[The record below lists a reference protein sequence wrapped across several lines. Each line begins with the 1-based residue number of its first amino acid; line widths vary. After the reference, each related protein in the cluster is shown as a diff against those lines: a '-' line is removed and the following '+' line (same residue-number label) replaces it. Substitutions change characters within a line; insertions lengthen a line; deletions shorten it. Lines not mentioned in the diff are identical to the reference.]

1 MTVATPTR
9 TAVPAGPSPTGVRR
23 LLAVCRLHVVSWPLL
38 LAAPAAILAVTFAIN
53 LTIFALIDSEGETHA
68 TGAALSL
75 YGFVVAFYAQAMTQ
89 TFPFALGLSVT
100 RRQFFTSTGVVA
112 VVQSAAFAA
121 VLQLLSVIEAATDGW
136 GVGMR
141 MFGVLRYATDSSVL
155 QTVTLFASLLL
166 TTSIS
171 ILLGAVYQR
180 WRTPGFLLA
189 GTGTIG
195 ALGIAAVVITW
206 ARWWPA
212 VGSWFVDAPR
222 TVVLAVVPLAA
233 SAAAIAAAWA
243 VLSRA
248 TT

>member
-1 MTVATPTR
+1 MTVATLT
-9 TAVPAGPSPTGVRR
+9 TAPVHPSPSGARR

-38 LAAPAAILAVTFAIN
+38 LAAPAAILTVTFAIN
-53 LTIFALIDSEGETHA
+53 LTIFALIDSGGETHG
-68 TGAALSL
+68 TGAVLSL

-89 TFPFALGLSVT
+89 TFPFALGLGVT
-100 RRQFFTSTGVVA
+100 RRQFFTSTAVVA
-112 VVQSAAFAA
+112 VVQSIAFAA
-121 VLQLLSVIEAATDGW
+121 VLQLLSVVEAATGGW

-141 MFGVLRYATDSSVL
+141 MFGVLRYAADSAVL

-180 WRTPGFLLA
+180 WRTPGLLIA
-189 GTGTIG
+189 GIGTIG
-195 ALGIAAVVITW
+195 VLGLAAVVVTW

-212 VGSWFVDAPR
+212 IGSWFVDAPR
-222 TVVLAVVPLAA
+222 ATVLAVVPLAA
-233 SAAAIAAAWA
+233 AVAAIAGSWA
-243 VLSRA
+243 VLRRA